1 MTTIKGSRFL
11 TIRSEAGEVYEIK
24 YSTPPRISMLNNTS
38 GEVKISS
45 SEEFAENG
53 ASGKYLTIPK
63 NAGVNGIAVP
73 DDAVYIKAEAAGNI
87 VIERCG

>member
-1 MTTIKGSRFL
+1 MTTIKGQTFL
-11 TIRSEAGEVYEIK
+11 TVRAEAGEVYEIK

-53 ASGKYLTIPK
+53 ASGLYLTIPQ
-63 NAGVNGIAVP
+63 NWAVNDIAVP
-73 DDAVYIKAEAAGNI
+73 FETVYIKAEASGNI